1 MFDDDFRS
9 VGEIVQTILG
19 GLSCTL
25 VTDGNI
31 VDLAAY
37 RASKQKAVPVISE
50 VEAEIDGHAADPS
63 LEGGS
68 ARVMPFTNMTRCAGM
83 FGQRS

>member
-1 MFDDDFRS
+1 MNDDDFRS

-37 RASKQKAVPVISE
+37 RASKKKAVVVSREIK
-50 VEAEIDGHAADPS
+50 AEIDGHAADPAF
-63 LEGGS
+63 EGGS